1 MVTQSKFDYHKHLVW
16 IAHRCNIGPRRR
28 VNLHV
33 GLLQSCRELLPTASP
48 WLLDDC
54 TRSGRPIDIGVP
66 LSNRPRRL
74 GPYHM
79 VGCQGRVAHT
89 YWALMTNIT
98 VAPSVTPLCNDSSQS
113 SYSTTHR
120 CSPVTRDSFADIP
133 VRIMTSL
140 DDAIPGPQGCRT
152 PVRQIYSKSKMSNIK
167 GRDGRSTSLY

>member
-16 IAHRCNIGPRRR
+16 IARRCNIGPRWR

-33 GLLQSCRELLPTASP
+33 WPLQSYRELLLTASP

-54 TRSGRPIDIGVP
+54 TGSGRPIDIGVP

-98 VAPSVTPLCNDSSQS
+98 ACQPLIQHPLNAHATPQMHPTPPKRNSTILCTNFISWAVAGTKAEWGENDWF
-113 SYSTTHR
+113 T
-120 CSPVTRDSFADIP
+120 
-133 VRIMTSL
+133 
-140 DDAIPGPQGCRT
+140 
-152 PVRQIYSKSKMSNIK
+152 
-167 GRDGRSTSLY
+167 

>member
-16 IAHRCNIGPRRR
+16 IARRCNIGPRRR

-33 GLLQSCRELLPTASP
+33 GPLQSCRELLPTASP

-54 TRSGRPIDIGVP
+54 TGSGRPIDIGVP

-98 VAPSVTPLCNDSSQS
+98 ATSSNLSLKKSYRHPLSMRRSRRNRSRSLTALKIGGDSPTWLRVLVTENQQTEASL
-113 SYSTTHR
+113 
-120 CSPVTRDSFADIP
+120 
-133 VRIMTSL
+133 TS
-140 DDAIPGPQGCRT
+140 CH
-152 PVRQIYSKSKMSNIK
+152 S
-167 GRDGRSTSLY
+167 